1 MFTGIIKCVVYTL
14 LIKNKLYIYDKNF
27 INNNL
32 IELGDSIAINGCCL
46 TVSDLKENN
55 IKFDICDETLDIC
68 TFKKKSNVELSLK
81 VGDKI
86 GGHIIS
92 GHIFTS
98 GLIYDIIKTDN
109 NHLLYILINND
120 YKEKI
125 KLKDSIS
132 IDGVSLT
139 ISKIYYSTLGIIIEI
154 NILPFTFHNTIIK
167 YYNINDNVNLEFNK

>member
-1 MFTGIIKCVVYTL
+1 MFTGIIKYVVYTL
-14 LIKNKLYIYDKNF
+14 LVKNSLYIYDKKF

-32 IELGDSIAINGCCL
+32 IELGDSIAVNGCCL
-46 TVSDLKENN
+46 TVSDLSENN
-55 IKFDICDETLDIC
+55 IKFDICDETFNIC

-81 VGDKI
+81 LGDKI

-92 GHIFTS
+92 GHILTT

-109 NHLLYILINND
+109 NHLLYILVNNN

-132 IDGVSLT
+132 IDGINLT
-139 ISKIYYSTLGIIIEI
+139 ISKINYSTLGIIIET
-154 NILPFTFHNTIIK
+154 NILPYTFHNTIIK
-167 YYNINDNVNLEFNK
+167 YYNINDYVNLEFNK